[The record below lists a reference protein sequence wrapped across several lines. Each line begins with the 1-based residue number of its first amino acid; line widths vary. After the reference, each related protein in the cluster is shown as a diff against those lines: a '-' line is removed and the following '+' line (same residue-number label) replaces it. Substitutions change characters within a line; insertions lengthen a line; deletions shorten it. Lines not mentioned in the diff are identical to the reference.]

1 MCSSFPHGG
10 GWNFRRSQRVYPV
23 AVPGNSTDRVAIAQG
38 HGMKTVLATLIAL
51 TALTTLSAAAPAQA
65 QLLTQGEVAT
75 PRLKLTLE
83 QEHVIKE
90 FIKDLKIDPPATA
103 ASAGVGDAV
112 PQDTTLRP
120 MPDDLGREV
129 PQIKT
134 HRFVYTPDRILIV
147 DPKDHRVAEVIEL
160 NTN

>member
-1 MCSSFPHGG
+1 
-10 GWNFRRSQRVYPV
+10 
-23 AVPGNSTDRVAIAQG
+23 
-38 HGMKTVLATLIAL
+38 MKTFVAGLIAL
-51 TALTTLSAAAPAQA
+51 TVLLAGAPSHAQF
-65 QLLTQGEVAT
+65 LTQGEVAT

-90 FIKDLKIDPPATA
+90 FIKDMKLDPPATA
-103 ASAGVGDAV
+103 ARVELGDAV

-120 MPDDLGREV
+120 MPDELGRKV

-147 DPKDHRVAEVIEL
+147 DPKDNKVADVIEL
-160 NTN
+160 KTN

>member
-1 MCSSFPHGG
+1 LDVSGAFTLLS
-10 GWNFRRSQRVYPV
+10 
-23 AVPGNSTDRVAIAQG
+23 PGNSTGHVAIAQG
-38 HGMKTVLATLIAL
+38 HGMKTFLAGLIAL
-51 TALTTLSAAAPAQA
+51 TTLVAGVTAHA

-90 FIKDLKIDPPATA
+90 FIKDLKLDPPATA
-103 ASAGVGDAV
+103 ARAEIGDAV

-120 MPDDLGREV
+120 MPDELGRKV

-147 DPKDHRVAEVIEL
+147 DPKDNRVADVIEL
-160 NTN
+160 KTN

>member
-1 MCSSFPHGG
+1 MRPAPELSACAARFPL
-10 GWNFRRSQRVYPV
+10 RY
-23 AVPGNSTDRVAIAQG
+23 PGNSTGHVAIAQG
-38 HGMKTVLATLIAL
+38 NGMKTFLAGLIAL
-51 TALTTLSAAAPAQA
+51 TMLLAGAAAHA

-90 FIKDLKIDPPATA
+90 FIKDMKLDPPATA
-103 ASAGVGDAV
+103 ARAAVGDAV

-120 MPDDLGREV
+120 MPDDLGRKV

-134 HRFVYTPDRILIV
+134 HRFIYTPDRILIV
-147 DPKDHRVAEVIEL
+147 DPKDNRVADVIEL
-160 NTN
+160 KD

>member
-1 MCSSFPHGG
+1 
-10 GWNFRRSQRVYPV
+10 
-23 AVPGNSTDRVAIAQG
+23 
-38 HGMKTVLATLIAL
+38 MKTLLTRLIAL
-51 TALTTLSAAAPAQA
+51 TILLAGAAAQA
-65 QLLTQGEVAT
+65 QPLAQGDVAT

-90 FIKDLKIDPPATA
+90 FIKDMKIDPPATA
-103 ASAGVGDAV
+103 ARASVGDAV
-112 PQDTTLRP
+112 PPDTTLRP
-120 MPDDLGREV
+120 MPDDLGRKV

-147 DPKDHRVAEVIEL
+147 DPKDNRVADVIEL

>member
-1 MCSSFPHGG
+1 
-10 GWNFRRSQRVYPV
+10 
-23 AVPGNSTDRVAIAQG
+23 
-38 HGMKTVLATLIAL
+38 MKTVLATLIAL
-51 TALTTLSAAAPAQA
+51 TALFAAAPSHA

-103 ASAGVGDAV
+103 AQAGVGDAV

-120 MPDDLGREV
+120 MPEELGRKV

-134 HRFVYTPDRILIV
+134 HRFVYTADRILIV
-147 DPKDHRVAEVIEL
+147 DPKDNRVADVIEL
-160 NTN
+160 KTN

>member
-1 MCSSFPHGG
+1 
-10 GWNFRRSQRVYPV
+10 
-23 AVPGNSTDRVAIAQG
+23 
-38 HGMKTVLATLIAL
+38 MKTFLAGLIAL
-51 TALTTLSAAAPAQA
+51 AMLLAGAPAHA

-90 FIKDLKIDPPATA
+90 FIKDLKLDPPATA
-103 ASAGVGDAV
+103 ARAEVGDAV

-120 MPDDLGREV
+120 MPDELGRKV

-147 DPKDHRVAEVIEL
+147 DPKDNKVADVIEL
-160 NTN
+160 KTN

>member
-1 MCSSFPHGG
+1 VRDAFTLLSPRKSIDH
-10 GWNFRRSQRVYPV
+10 
-23 AVPGNSTDRVAIAQG
+23 VAIVQG
-38 HGMKTVLATLIAL
+38 HGMKSFLVKLIAL
-51 TALTTLSAAAPAQA
+51 TMLFWGAPAHA

-90 FIKDLKIDPPATA
+90 FIKDMKLDPPATA
-103 ASAGVGDAV
+103 ERAALGDAV

-120 MPDDLGREV
+120 MPEELGRKV

-147 DPKDHRVAEVIEL
+147 DPKDNRVADIIEL
-160 NTN
+160 KTN

>member
-1 MCSSFPHGG
+1 
-10 GWNFRRSQRVYPV
+10 
-23 AVPGNSTDRVAIAQG
+23 
-38 HGMKTVLATLIAL
+38 MKTLLAGLIAL
-51 TALTTLSAAAPAQA
+51 TTLVAGVTAHA

-90 FIKDLKIDPPATA
+90 FIKDLKLDPPATA
-103 ASAGVGDAV
+103 ARAGVGDAV

-120 MPDDLGREV
+120 MPDELGRKV

-147 DPKDHRVAEVIEL
+147 DPKDNRVADVIEL
-160 NTN
+160 KTN